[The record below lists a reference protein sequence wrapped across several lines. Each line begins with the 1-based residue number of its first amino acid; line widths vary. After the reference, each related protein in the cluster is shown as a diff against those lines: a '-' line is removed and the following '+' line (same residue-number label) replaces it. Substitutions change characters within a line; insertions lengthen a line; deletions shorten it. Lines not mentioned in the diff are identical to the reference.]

1 MLYSTVRSTVLS
13 AVREEGGATE
23 VDAVVR
29 MINWNVRKDIVEA
42 VVIVAVSSSR
52 WGSPSQ

>member
-13 AVREEGGATE
+13 TVREEGGATE

-29 MINWNVRKDIVEA
+29 MINWNVHKD
-42 VVIVAVSSSR
+42 VVL
-52 WGSPSQ
+52 